1 MARAKTLLND
11 HFSIFTCK
19 AMNTEEALRFVEN
32 GLENEDVLQ
41 ADIALVPPEDGS
53 DTDEDLGGDFIGVGK
68 IFLQTTNKFIFM
80 QFDRFEPTGSYMTH
94 LK

>member
-1 MARAKTLLND
+1 
-11 HFSIFTCK
+11 
-19 AMNTEEALRFVEN
+19 MNTEEALRFVEDE
-32 GLENEDVLQ
+32 LENKDVLQ

-53 DTDEDLGGDFIGVGK
+53 DTDEDNADEDLGGYFIKVGK

-80 QFDRFEPTGSYMTH
+80 QFYRFEPTGSYMTH